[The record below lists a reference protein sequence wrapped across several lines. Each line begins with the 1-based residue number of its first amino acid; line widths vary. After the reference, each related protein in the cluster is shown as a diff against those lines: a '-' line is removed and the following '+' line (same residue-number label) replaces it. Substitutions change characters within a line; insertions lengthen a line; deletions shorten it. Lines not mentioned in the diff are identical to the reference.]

1 VPKDGAATVTRAEF
15 NAVIAI
21 INTRGDII
29 NDIKSRLEASDQEI
43 RRILDIQFQRIAQL
57 QAELDEVR
65 RAWTRTKPR

>member
-1 VPKDGAATVTRAEF
+1 VAKDGAAHVTRAEF
-15 NAVIAI
+15 NAVIAL
-21 INTRGDII
+21 INARGDII